1 VISARNLLIENSVSR
16 NTSGVPPAAGVDL
29 EPNHTDEG
37 LENIIIRNCLFE
49 DNVLGMFVFLTQ
61 LASPTKV
68 SVVWENNIVRGGSR
82 GIDVR
87 RVHQNGPQCQIV
99 FRGCTV
105 EDSSRYGIHIRS
117 VDADSVELSFEDCL
131 LVNVATETATDEA
144 LSPIVIVSE
153 ITNPLD
159 KKLAARVGGVTF
171 GNVFVTDDK
180 ERPVVA
186 GISLNPHALE
196 AAVKSVEIV
205 FDGSP
210 VYSASALPAEGEVMI
225 ETRRLP
231 DGRHMLEARVALH
244 DEQRGLLTGPITEK
258 AAFVTRHFWDL
269 YDDFTAPIG
278 TGWFAGFEFSKT
290 CAASA
295 GWEYSSG
302 REEEFLGDGSRRVR
316 PSNSTEHLAW
326 ETPLLSG
333 YKLTLYAKEIAI
345 SSVIW
350 VARISV
356 PP

>member
-1 VISARNLLIENSVSR
+1 
-16 NTSGVPPAAGVDL
+16 
-29 EPNHTDEG
+29 
-37 LENIIIRNCLFE
+37 
-49 DNVLGMFVFLTQ
+49 
-61 LASPTKV
+61 
-68 SVVWENNIVRGGSR
+68 
-82 GIDVR
+82 
-87 RVHQNGPQCQIV
+87 
-99 FRGCTV
+99 
-105 EDSSRYGIHIRS
+105 
-117 VDADSVELSFEDCL
+117 
-131 LVNVATETATDEA
+131 
-144 LSPIVIVSE
+144 
-153 ITNPLD
+153 
-159 KKLAARVGGVTF
+159 VTF
-171 GNVFVTDDK
+171 ENVFVTDDK

-196 AAVKSVEIV
+196 AFASITGEIQVNNPDGALAEWAGPLDHVELELKPTVAPITLYEELQQRHEKAKADARRTAYSWPTVKFDDLGTTDQPVVTGLLDARMTLAHAEPSAVKSVETV

-326 ETPLLSG
+326 ETPLLSE
-333 YKLTLYAKEIAI
+333 YKLALYAKEIAI

-350 VARISV
+350 VARIFV
-356 PP
+356 PPP